1 MSALSPIL
9 RDAEGGRL
17 TFWCPG
23 CNHAHGIAHGAG
35 PGPRWTWNGD
45 VNKPT
50 FSPSIAV
57 TSGCSVAGYDGQGCW
72 CTYYAEHP
80 EEEQDFKC
88 GVCHSFV
95 VDGRIQFLNDCTHA
109 LAGQT
114 VDLPQFPGYRA

>member
-9 RDAEGGRL
+9 RDVEGGGI

-23 CNHAHGIAHGAG
+23 CKERHCVYHGLGL
-35 PGPRWTWNGD
+35 GPRWAWNGD

-50 FSPSIAV
+50 FSPSVLIRH
-57 TSGCSVAGYDGQGCW
+57 GHHMPGHDGGDCW
-72 CTYYAEHP
+72 CTYYAARPQAVRH
-80 EEEQDFKC
+80 FKC

-95 VDGRIQFLNDCTHA
+95 VDGRIHFLSDCTHA

-114 VDLPQFPGYRA
+114 VDLPIFPGYEP